1 MVWLRN
7 PNTGRNILKGG
18 RTYNRLKKD
27 GYDVDS
33 FSRVRS
39 RWTKQRKR
47 STSPSK
53 RKVTKRKPSIRKS
66 KSPRRNTISTRKT
79 PQRSSPRSVRKDD
92 QSFSVASG
100 IMKED
105 AKFTRGIGHV
115 LFDPAKY
122 GGKAIGALGVPGG
135 AAISKAAGEAEK
147 FGQWVASKEDQWV
160 ASKEDPRSQSPIL
173 SEAYS
178 PDIYK
183 YIRESPEYFRRAARK
198 SPEYF
203 RRAAGKGRDYLET
216 LESAAGKGSDY
227 LQRGSDYLQRGSDYL
242 QRGAEAA
249 GRGKK
254 ILGRFSPSLSPRRV
268 PSRR

>member
-47 STSPSK
+47 STSPRK
-53 RKVTKRKPSIRKS
+53 RKVTKRKPSRRKA
-66 KSPRRNTISTRKT
+66 KSPRRNTRSTRKT
-79 PQRSSPRSVRKDD
+79 PQRSSPRSVREDD

-100 IMKED
+100 IMKAD
-105 AKFTRGIGHV
+105 AEFTRGIGHV

-147 FGQWVASKEDQWV
+147 FGQWV

-216 LESAAGKGSDY
+216 LESAAGKGADA
-227 LQRGSDYLQRGSDYL
+227 LQSGADALQSGAGYL

-254 ILGRFSPSLSPRRV
+254 ILGRFSPSSSPRRV

>member
-47 STSPSK
+47 SISPRK
-53 RKVTKRKPSIRKS
+53 RKVTKRKPSRRKA
-66 KSPRRNTISTRKT
+66 KSSRINTRSTRKT
-79 PQRSSPRSVRKDD
+79 PQRSSPRSVREDD

-100 IMKED
+100 IMRAD
-105 AKFTRGIGHV
+105 AEFTRGAGHV

-122 GGKAIGALGVPGG
+122 GGQAIGILGVPGG

-183 YIRESPEYFRRAARK
+183 YIQK

-203 RRAAGKGRDYLET
+203 RRAAGKGRDYLEK
-216 LESAAGKGSDY
+216 LESAAGKGSDA
-227 LQRGSDYLQRGSDYL
+227 LQRGSDALKRASDALQS
-242 QRGAEAA
+242 GAEAA
-249 GRGKK
+249 GRGKQF
-254 ILGRFSPSLSPRRV
+254 LGRFSPSSSPRRV

>member
-1 MVWLRN
+1 MKYLQILIWQEEKINIIYKMVWLRN

-47 STSPSK
+47 STSPRK
-53 RKVTKRKPSIRKS
+53 RKVTKRKPSRRKA
-66 KSPRRNTISTRKT
+66 KSPRRNTRSTRKT
-79 PQRSSPRSVRKDD
+79 PQRSPVSKDD
-92 QSFSVASG
+92 QSFSVISEFRKA
-100 IMKED
+100 D
-105 AKFTRGIGHV
+105 AYMIRGGGHV
-115 LFDPAKY
+115 LLDPAIY
-122 GGKAIGALGVPGG
+122 GGKALGFVGVPGG
-135 AAISKAAGEAEK
+135 GAISKAAEGAEE
-147 FGQWVASKEDQWV
+147 FGQWAAGKIDSG
-160 ASKEDPRSQSPIL
+160 SQSPIL

-183 YIRESPEYFRRAARK
+183 YIRK

-203 RRAAGKGRDYLET
+203 RRAAGKGRDYLEK
-216 LESAAGKGSDY
+216 LESAAGKGSDA
-227 LQRGSDYLQRGSDYL
+227 LQRGSDALKRASDALQS
-242 QRGAEAA
+242 GAEAA
-249 GRGKK
+249 GRGKQF
-254 ILGRFSPSLSPRRV
+254 LGRFSPSSSPRRV